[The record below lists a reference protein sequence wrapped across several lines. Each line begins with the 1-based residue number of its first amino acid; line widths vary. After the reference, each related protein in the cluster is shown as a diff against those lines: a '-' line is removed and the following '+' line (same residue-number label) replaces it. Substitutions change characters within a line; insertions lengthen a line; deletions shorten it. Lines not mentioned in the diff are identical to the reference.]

1 MKSSIKKLRGVLIK
15 KGFEIIGEFNCLEL
29 DTFGP
34 LKLIG
39 GIKQER
45 PNESDIQKAK
55 EFAKNLISKL
65 I

>member
-45 PNESDIQKAK
+45 PNESDI
-55 EFAKNLISKL
+55 
-65 I
+65 